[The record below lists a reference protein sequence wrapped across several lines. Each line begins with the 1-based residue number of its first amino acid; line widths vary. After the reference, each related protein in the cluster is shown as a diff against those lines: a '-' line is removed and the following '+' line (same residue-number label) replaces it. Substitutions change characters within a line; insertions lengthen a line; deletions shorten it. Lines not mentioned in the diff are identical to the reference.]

1 MKKIVFPLFIL
12 SFSLPIFS
20 QNLIKNGN
28 MENISASYPCQYAK
42 EGFWFPKAIN
52 DWYSDIF
59 VTADPLYYAS
69 NRPNCFPVKPHSGRT
84 MAGIIAYHPY
94 MDSGYNYDYHE
105 IIGGAFVQPLIIG
118 QTYALSFWLYAD
130 DSIGYKHLSMVI
142 GKEAKK
148 IYNVHI
154 DSIGFRLSSHNLA
167 KNIHCSKLNN
177 NKKYAPQ
184 LQIALSQ
191 NDTSK
196 GKWQQYK
203 INFVAD
209 SAYRFFAFGNFK
221 ADSCTKS
228 SLAKNISNQIDK
240 ENLTIVKKDSRGIFF
255 GKTKRVAYY
264 AVDDFVC
271 ETIENKPAPII
282 LSKTQAYTF
291 KNLLFSTGKSEILAI
306 SYSELNELTKN
317 LVAMPKNTT
326 IEINGYTDN
335 IGNDKTNL
343 LLSQKRA
350 DAIANYL
357 IKNGLENKNIITKG
371 YGSNFNIAP
380 NDTETNRALNRRVEV
395 KIK

>member
-1 MKKIVFPLFIL
+1 MKKIVSPLFIL
-12 SFSLPIFS
+12 SFSLPVFS

-84 MAGIIAYHPY
+84 MAGIIAYYPY

-105 IIGGAFVQPLIIG
+105 IIGGAFVQPLTIG
-118 QTYALSFWLYAD
+118 Q
-130 DSIGYKHLSMVI
+130 
-142 GKEAKK
+142 
-148 IYNVHI
+148 
-154 DSIGFRLSSHNLA
+154 
-167 KNIHCSKLNN
+167 
-177 NKKYAPQ
+177 
-184 LQIALSQ
+184 
-191 NDTSK
+191 
-196 GKWQQYK
+196 
-203 INFVAD
+203 
-209 SAYRFFAFGNFK
+209 
-221 ADSCTKS
+221 
-228 SLAKNISNQIDK
+228 
-240 ENLTIVKKDSRGIFF
+240 
-255 GKTKRVAYY
+255 
-264 AVDDFVC
+264 
-271 ETIENKPAPII
+271 
-282 LSKTQAYTF
+282 TF
-291 KNLLFSTGKSEILAI
+291 KNLLFSTGKSEILAV
-306 SYSELNELTKN
+306 SHSELNELTKS

-357 IKNGLENKNIITKG
+357 IKNGLENKNIIAKG